1 MWVFAIHNS
10 SPFLNKEQLTGEKEM
25 GKSRFSPQIILRPNN
40 TEMSAHRIPFDET
53 IYHSGEHV
61 IIFYFQ

>member
-1 MWVFAIHNS
+1 
-10 SPFLNKEQLTGEKEM
+10 M